1 MSPSDISSW
10 NFMKSISHLSHLGHG
25 SPTRRIIDYSSHA
38 GEIIRFFYWCQ
49 ILDRQDLIKIGFQ
62 DIYFMFELRLRKGKK
77 MRRRQGSGFENLLD
91 HLFSFYS
98 LLQVLKRKWEE
109 DEEAALMNAKCLFPS
124 NSLWWWI
131 LCPKDRYKFPYVLRK
146 NESYNSKLYTS
157 MKFGLVFSG
166 HILSLQQT
174 YYCVV
179 CERLKRKNGKATST
193 VWRQPYSI
201 KHVDPTFPIQYIE
214 FWISRQPA
222 HSTIE
227 QRGKVIY
234 FHCQSIVPFPTFE
247 VK

>member
-1 MSPSDISSW
+1 MSH
-10 NFMKSISHLSHLGHG
+10 KS
-25 SPTRRIIDYSSHA
+25 A
-38 GEIIRFFYWCQ
+38 FQ

-131 LCPKDRYKFPYVLRK
+131 LCPKDRSFSAIQIPLRPQQK

-234 FHCQSIVPFPTFE
+234 FHCQSIVPFPTFSITFE